1 MGEQANY
8 AQPYP
13 APQGQYI
20 NNPQQAA
27 AAPSAQQVP
36 NYSVPETV
44 SRGGGKPPSKGNLGF
59 LEAFLSAL
67 FCCCCVEECCSI
79 CF

>member
-20 NNPQQAA
+20 NNPQQA
-27 AAPSAQQVP
+27 PSAQQVP
-36 NYSVPETV
+36 KYSVPETV
-44 SRGGGKPPSKGNLGF
+44 SKGGGTPAPSKGNLG
-59 LEAFLSAL
+59 LSAL
-67 FCCCCVEECCSI
+67 FCCCCTQECCSMISI